1 MASLSLPGRLH
12 HALPL
17 EGLCSNFPAS
27 VREPSPATKIL
38 LFKCH
43 LKCPLLCE
51 AFPVALT
58 EAVSFAPLNCICAH
72 LHPYHLSLI
81 PRTQRAEAGFDS
93 PWGTSS
99 ISKLAQ
105 GWVSR
110 NSGQEREM
118 WAWFSCSLAF
128 PITTLTLSSCPAAH
142 HPLCR
147 AHPGHL
153 LACRLTLAWSGL
165 QLRLTHLCPCSLGL
179 GPGKTRPGEREC
191 GGRISSPHQIHVA
204 PPPPRPAFPSL
215 LKTDLFQVINVMV
228 WDLDDIHTCGRNGL
242 QCFSNLGIHMN

>member
-1 MASLSLPGRLH
+1 MRT
-12 HALPL
+12 
-17 EGLCSNFPAS
+17 
-27 VREPSPATKIL
+27 PSPAIKIL

-43 LKCPLLCE
+43 LKRPLLCE

-58 EAVSFAPLNCICAH
+58 EAVPFAPLNCICAH

-93 PWGTSS
+93 AWGTSS

-110 NSGQEREM
+110 NSGKERDM

-128 PITTLTLSSCPAAH
+128 PITALTLSWCPAAH
-142 HPLCR
+142 HPLR
-147 AHPGHL
+147 LAHPGHL

-165 QLRLTHLCPCSLGL
+165 
-179 GPGKTRPGEREC
+179 
-191 GGRISSPHQIHVA
+191 
-204 PPPPRPAFPSL
+204 PAQAHTYLSL
-215 LKTDLFQVINVMV
+215 LPGPWAWKDQAWREGV
-228 WDLDDIHTCGRNGL
+228 CGKNI
-242 QCFSNLGIHMN
+242 QPH